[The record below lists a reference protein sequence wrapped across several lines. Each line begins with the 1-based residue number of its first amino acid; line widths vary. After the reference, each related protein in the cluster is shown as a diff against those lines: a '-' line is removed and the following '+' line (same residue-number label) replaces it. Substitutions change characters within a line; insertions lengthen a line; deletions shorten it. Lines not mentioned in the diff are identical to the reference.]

1 MKVFITGA
9 TGYVGFNVASAFRR
23 AGHEV
28 WGLTRSEE
36 KARMLVQNEIHPVI
50 GSMQKPESYSKTAE
64 ECSILVH
71 TASAMNGDM
80 IDLDQRTV
88 EVFHHASKAGVQP
101 KTVIYTS
108 GVWVHGNTGDRLVD
122 ETSPLSSPARL
133 VAWRPSHELMVLEAK
148 GLNGIV
154 IRPGVVYGKQGGH
167 TSARFFEGAY
177 WQRALKIVGDGTN
190 RWSMVHVDDLARGY
204 VRAAESGLVGDIFN
218 LCNSSRHT
226 VTEMV
231 RAAARAAGYAGM
243 IQYIPLKEAVKEMG
257 PYAECL
263 ALDQRVDNSKAMRLL
278 SWTPRHEGFVDGIE
292 TYFAAWKAW
301 QERVKLGEEKAA

>member
-28 WGLTRSEE
+28 WGLARSEE
-36 KARMLVQNEIHPVI
+36 KARMLVKNEIHPVI
-50 GSMQKPESYSKTAE
+50 GSIQKPESYIKTTE
-64 ECSILVH
+64 ECSVLVH
-71 TASAMNGDM
+71 AAAEMSNDM
-80 IDLDQRTV
+80 VDLDQRTV
-88 EVFHHASKAGVQP
+88 EAFLRASKAGTRP

-122 ETSPLSSPARL
+122 ETTPLSPARL

-148 GLNGIV
+148 GLKGIV
-154 IRPGVVYGKQGGH
+154 IRPGCVYGRQGGL
-167 TSARFFEGAY
+167 TNTWFEDAY
-177 WQRALKIVGDGTN
+177 RERELKVIGDGTN

-218 LCNSSRHT
+218 LCDSSRHT

-231 RAAARAAGYAGM
+231 RAAARAAGYAGK
-243 IQYIPLKEAVKEMG
+243 IHYIPLEEAEKEMG

-263 ALDQRVDNSKAMRLL
+263 ALDQHVDGSKAMRLL
-278 SWTPRHEGFVDGIE
+278 SWSPRHQGFVDGIE
-292 TYFAAWKAW
+292 TYFASWKAG
-301 QERVKLGEEKAA
+301 QEQVKRAEEKAA

>member
-28 WGLTRSEE
+28 WGLARSEE
-36 KARMLVQNEIHPVI
+36 KARMLVRNEIHPVI
-50 GSMQKPESYSKTAE
+50 GNMQNPESYSKTAE
-64 ECSILVH
+64 KCSILVH

-88 EVFHHASKAGVQP
+88 EAFLHASKAGVQP

-122 ETSPLSSPARL
+122 ETSPLSSVRL

-154 IRPGVVYGKQGGH
+154 IRPGVVYGRQGGR

-177 WQRALKIVGDGTN
+177 LQHALKVVGDGTN

-204 VRAAESGLVGDIFN
+204 VRAAESGLVGEIFN
-218 LCNSSRHT
+218 LCDSSRHT
-226 VTEMV
+226 VAEMV
-231 RAAARAAGYAGM
+231 RAAARAAGYAGK
-243 IQYIPLKEAVKEMG
+243 IQYVPLEEAVKEMG

-263 ALDQRVDNSKAMRLL
+263 ALDQRVDNSKAKRLL

-292 TYFAAWKAW
+292 TYFAAWMAW
-301 QERVKLGEEKAA
+301 LERVKQAELKAA